1 MTTLSF
7 GSTVT
12 LAQAAQLI
20 MSNPKVRFLVRG
32 EPGIGKSTMLSMI
45 AKLKAATHNAA
56 YMDVPNMDLGDIAM
70 PVTDHENRVTRYYPN
85 ARFRLHEGKPVIVML
100 DEFTKGAEPIKNML
114 HPLLE
119 VTNPR
124 LGDISIDEES
134 IIFMTGNLLTD
145 GVGDNMKAHTRNRI
159 VEIVVRKPNSEEWLE
174 WGVNNDIDPSV
185 LAWVRQFPHA
195 LASYT
200 DGDNDNPYI
209 YNPRKQQ
216 AAYVSPRSLAI
227 ASNIVKQR
235 ALNGSDP
242 TIAALKGAIGE
253 AAARD
258 MEAFIAYQD
267 QLPSWDSII
276 ANPDNATVP
285 TSAGASAVLVFGAIA
300 KIDRQSMT
308 PFMKYLERFEP
319 EWQAAF
325 AINVAKNPTKQQIAF
340 SCAAFAQWVEK
351 NEDLI

>member
-7 GSTVT
+7 GSTVS
-12 LAQAAQLI
+12 LNEAAQLI

-32 EPGIGKSTMLSMI
+32 EPGIGKSTMLSFI
-45 AKLKAATHNAA
+45 ASKLASTHNAA

-70 PVTDHENRVTRYYPN
+70 PVVDHDAKVTRYYPN

-124 LGDISIDEES
+124 LGDVSIDEES
-134 IIFMTGNLLTD
+134 IVFMTGNLLTD

-159 VEIVVRKPNSEEWLE
+159 VEIVVRKPSSDEWLA

-195 LASYT
+195 LSSYT

-227 ASNIVKQR
+227 ASNVVKQR
-235 ALNGSDP
+235 AVNGSDP

-267 QLPSWDSII
+267 QLPSWDSIV
-276 ANPDNATVP
+276 ANPQNATVP
-285 TSAGASAVLVFGAIA
+285 TSAGACAVLVFGAIA

-308 PFMKYLERFEP
+308 PFMKYLDRFEA

-325 AINVAKNPTKQQIAF
+325 AINVSKNPTKQQVAF
-340 SCAAFAQWVEK
+340 SCAAFADWVEK

>member
-1 MTTLSF
+1 MTTISF

-12 LAQAAQLI
+12 LKQAAQLI

-32 EPGIGKSTMLSMI
+32 EPGIGKSTMLSVI
-45 AKLKAATHNAA
+45 ANALSSTHNAA

-70 PVTDHENRVTRYYPN
+70 PVTDHETRTTRYYPN

-159 VEIVVRKPNSEEWLE
+159 VEITVKKPSSEEWLE
-174 WGVNNDIDPSV
+174 WGVNNDIDASV
-185 LAWVRQFPHA
+185 LAWVRQFPHC
-195 LASYT
+195 LSSYT

-227 ASNIVKQR
+227 ASNVVKQR
-235 ALNGSDP
+235 DKNDADA

-267 QLPSWDSII
+267 QLPAWDTII
-276 ANPDNATVP
+276 SNPASAPVP
-285 TSAGASAVLVFGAIA
+285 TSAGACVVLVFGAIA

-308 PFMKYLERFEP
+308 PFMKYLDRFEA

-325 AINVAKNPTKQQIAF
+325 AINVAKNPTKQAVAF
-340 SCAAFAQWVEK
+340 SSPAFADWVQK
-351 NEDLI
+351 NEDLL